1 MLVAGREELRRAL
14 AEIVRRAVENGWVDE
29 KKAERWLEKLERG
42 LTLREGWP
50 KYYVGLARSG
60 ALEVKFGSTS
70 PDSIKQEAQRLREIG
85 LKECVHFSVKMPE
98 GGKMG
103 YVYILREG
111 LAYAAW
117 LSVHGF
123 GEQQRLAAEFVE
135 YIRGRG
141 RGRGCLQEGQGD
153 RGRGEVEGLS
163 KAGGL

>member
-1 MLVAGREELRRAL
+1 M
-14 AEIVRRAVENGWVDE
+14 
-29 KKAERWLEKLERG
+29 
-42 LTLREGWP
+42 
-50 KYYVGLARSG
+50 
-60 ALEVKFGSTS
+60 
-70 PDSIKQEAQRLREIG
+70 
-85 LKECVHFSVKMPE
+85 KMPE